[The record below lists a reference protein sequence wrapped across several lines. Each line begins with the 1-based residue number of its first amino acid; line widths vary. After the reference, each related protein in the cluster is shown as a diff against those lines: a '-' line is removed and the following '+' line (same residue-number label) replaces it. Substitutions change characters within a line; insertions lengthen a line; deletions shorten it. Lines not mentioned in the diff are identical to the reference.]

1 MLLSRARS
9 PQILKRDKD
18 CHAVR
23 SQSAEALLQGGYTIM
38 AQVTPFQS
46 QASHDDLVERARQL
60 VPHLRQR
67 MKEMDQLG
75 RLPEETVQELQDAGL
90 FQLSTPRIYGGH
102 QVDMRTYM
110 DVVAE
115 IGRGDTSTAWVVS
128 LINGA
133 NWMAA
138 TIFPEETQREIF
150 DTPGGARAT
159 GVLAPRQCSVQRVE
173 GGYLIEDG
181 KWGFNS
187 GSYHAN
193 WVGLGIPLLNERGEV
208 CDQGFALLPSED
220 VERLND
226 WNVIGMQGTGSTS
239 VAVHQ
244 KFVPNRRITSM
255 SKSTHGDYLSTNLRN
270 EVAYRYAFVPFLA
283 IVLIYPVLGATR
295 AMLDL
300 LLERLPSR
308 GIQYTWHTKQ
318 AEATITHLQVAEAAA
333 KIDAAQLLL
342 ERASNDIDTWAQ
354 RGEYME
360 YMSRARVRM
369 DSGYAARLLFE
380 ASDIIIEAS
389 GGSFAT
395 ASNPLNHFWRD
406 IRTGTL
412 HAF

>member
-1 MLLSRARS
+1 
-9 PQILKRDKD
+9 
-18 CHAVR
+18 
-23 SQSAEALLQGGYTIM
+23 M
-38 AQVTPFQS
+38 AQVTHFQR

-75 RLPEETVQELQDAGL
+75 YLPEATVQELQDAEL
-90 FQLSTPRIYGGH
+90 FQLTIPRIYGGH

-115 IGRGDTSTAWVVS
+115 IGRGDTSTAWIVS
-128 LINGA
+128 LISGA

-138 TIFPEETQREIF
+138 AVFPEETQQEVF
-150 DTPGGARAT
+150 GTQGGARVT

-173 GGYLIEDG
+173 GGYLIEEG

-187 GSYHAN
+187 GSYHSN

-208 CDQGFALLPSED
+208 VDQGFALLPSED

-239 VAVHQ
+239 VAVQ
-244 KFVPNRRITSM
+244 NKFVPDRRITSM
-255 SKSTHGDYLSTNLRN
+255 HQSTEGNYLSKNLRD
-270 EVAYRYAFVPFLA
+270 EVEYRYAFVPFLA
-283 IVLIYPVLGATR
+283 IVLIYPILGAAR
-295 AMLDL
+295 AMLEL

-308 GIQYTWHTKQ
+308 GIQYTWYTKQ
-318 AEATITHLQVAEAAA
+318 AEATVTHLQVAEATA
-333 KIDAAQLLL
+333 KIDAAQLFL
-342 ERASNDIDTWAQ
+342 ERASDDIDSWAR

-360 YMSRARVRM
+360 YMNRARVRM
-369 DSGYAARLLFE
+369 DSGYAARLLYE
-380 ASDIIIEAS
+380 AADIVIEAS
-389 GGSFAT
+389 GGSFAA

-406 IRTGTL
+406 IRTGSL
-412 HAF
+412 HAFSNPTTNIELYGRLLCGQPANTPLV

>member
-1 MLLSRARS
+1 
-9 PQILKRDKD
+9 
-18 CHAVR
+18 
-23 SQSAEALLQGGYTIM
+23 M

-67 MKEMDQLG
+67 VKEMDQLG
-75 RLPEETVQELQDAGL
+75 YLPEATVQELQDAGL
-90 FQLSTPRIYGGH
+90 FQLTIPRIYGGY

-128 LINGA
+128 LISGA

-138 TIFPEETQREIF
+138 AVFPEETQQEVF
-150 DTPGGARAT
+150 GTQGGARVT
-159 GVLAPRQCSVQRVE
+159 GVLAPRQCIVKRVE
-173 GGYLIEDG
+173 GGYLIEEG

-193 WVGLGIPLLNERGEV
+193 WVGLGTPLLNERGEV
-208 CDQGFALLPSED
+208 IDQGFALLPSED

-226 WNVIGMQGTGSTS
+226 WNMIGMQGTGSTS
-239 VAVHQ
+239 VTVHN
-244 KFVPNRRITSM
+244 KFVPDRRITSM
-255 SKSTHGDYLSTNLRN
+255 SQSTHGNYLSTNLRD

-283 IVLIYPVLGATR
+283 IVLIYPILGAAR
-295 AMLDL
+295 AMLEM

-308 GIQYTWHTKQ
+308 GIQYTWYTKQ
-318 AEATITHLQVAEAAA
+318 SEATVTHLQVAEAAA
-333 KIDAAQLLL
+333 KINAAQLLL
-342 ERASNDIDTWAQ
+342 ERASDDIDAWAR

-360 YMSRARVRM
+360 YMSRARTRL

-380 ASDIIIEAS
+380 AADIIIEAS
-389 GGSFAT
+389 GGSFAA
-395 ASNPLNHFWRD
+395 ASNPLNHYWRD
-406 IRTGTL
+406 IRIGSL
-412 HAF
+412 HAFSNPTTNIELYGRLLCGQPANTPLV